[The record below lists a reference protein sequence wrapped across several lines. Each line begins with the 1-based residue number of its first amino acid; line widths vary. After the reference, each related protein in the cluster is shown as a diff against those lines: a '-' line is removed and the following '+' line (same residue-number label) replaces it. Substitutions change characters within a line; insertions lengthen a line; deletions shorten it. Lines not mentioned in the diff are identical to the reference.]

1 MAFLVKEGVSTGSAS
16 NLDDTISEAPS
27 TSTRDS
33 IVKRGAGISQRR
45 NEKAS
50 SKNYKVTL
58 GSFQSCNCHSY
69 LTENDICVHI
79 LWVMIKVFR
88 INPENEMLYQNSLI
102 EREIIELMES
112 RKKKNPVATSPIC
125 MEDLDVRTGAITYCK
140 LSCGNNLHVKC
151 MKVLMDHQTKNM
163 GLENV
168 KCPLCRKD
176 FGKYEELK
184 KELAE
189 GFSHHIKIEN
199 QSRHYGVSCSECS
212 ETPIFGKCHRCCV
225 CKEFGVT
232 CHLCDKCYTA
242 GCHSQHDQFRHRL
255 TRSSKWVPSKRTI
268 QPMLSE
274 TQIQDIQNRE
284 LTAET
289 MKLFL
294 LLQPTPSGMTPLHII
309 STFPTRI
316 ITYGDPLLRA
326 TVIPTPSSYGSPS
339 VLPMKP
345 KCDVCLASYTPG
357 DINCKSTCPTC
368 SAPALILR
376 LFRFE
381 QMLLGFSGQDR
392 KKLGRANGYQDHG
405 MVIVGTG
412 STSTPP
418 TLSNPSKS
426 KTQRKP
432 KTGPTKTRPTKLP
445 PLFANLSLG
454 PPQATLPPASQQ
466 QKRNGKRRQVECL
479 SSQPP
484 QIQPLLFDD
493 LIISRSL
500 RRGGPATAA
509 ESETGVVPTSSSK
522 PAGPSAFKTSLQKR
536 RFLPHTNLSVI
547 EKGPVNLDSLV
558 ECHKYKLQQV
568 VQRHGG
574 IVLPQSPV
582 EAVSGEVS
590 GVGQV
595 IVSRAS
601 IGSRRS

>member
-1 MAFLVKEGVSTGSAS
+1 
-16 NLDDTISEAPS
+16 
-27 TSTRDS
+27 
-33 IVKRGAGISQRR
+33 
-45 NEKAS
+45 
-50 SKNYKVTL
+50 
-58 GSFQSCNCHSY
+58 
-69 LTENDICVHI
+69 
-79 LWVMIKVFR
+79 MIKVFR
-88 INPENEMLYQNSLI
+88 ISPENEMLYQNSLI

-112 RKKKNPVATSPIC
+112 RKKKNPIATSVTEEKETEAPLEKGTVRQRPIEEGDICPIC

-212 ETPIFGKCHRCCV
+212 ETPIFGKCHR
-225 CKEFGVT
+225 
-232 CHLCDKCYTA
+232 
-242 GCHSQHDQFRHRL
+242 
-255 TRSSKWVPSKRTI
+255 
-268 QPMLSE
+268 
-274 TQIQDIQNRE
+274 E
-284 LTAET
+284 LTADDYET
-289 MKLFL
+289 L
-294 LLQPTPSGMTPLHII
+294 LTLGDPLHQEHEQPTPSGRTPLHII
-309 STFPTRI
+309 STFPTRT

-357 DINCKSTCPTC
+357 DIVRIIPCRHSFHQNCVDRWLLMQKSTCPTC
-368 SAPALILR
+368 YAPAFLEIR
-376 LFRFE
+376 DGVGGSTEIDMNGRMEEPNFKVVPFRADVIGVLGTGQKKVGKS
-381 QMLLGFSGQDR
+381 QMKEAAQGVELGT
-392 KKLGRANGYQDHG
+392 QDHG

-445 PLFANLSLG
+445 PLFANLRKNHSETSLLG
-454 PPQATLPPASQQ
+454 PPQATLPPRLSTAKAQWEAASSRMSLFSTSANSVQD
-466 QKRNGKRRQVECL
+466 L
-479 SSQPP
+479 SPD
-484 QIQPLLFDD
+484 PLLFDD

-509 ESETGVVPTSSSK
+509 ESETGVVPPSSSK

-582 EAVSGEVS
+582 EAVSGEVT

-601 IGSRRS
+601 IGSRRSVLPKIQSGNLELSE